1 MRAPLFVFLSLLFL
15 SCTPI
20 TETNWSFL
28 PQINNTWYSLQT
40 FGGSDEDIAHGIIK
54 TKDGGFALIG
64 NTKSTDGHFAAK
76 ERAGS
81 DLFLMKFNAASQLEW
96 TQIYGGSGDDR
107 GQDLVQLEDGGYA
120 LIGYSK
126 SSDGDASVNK
136 GQHDNWLLRTNAQGK
151 LLWERSFG
159 FLGHDHAYNIIATT
173 DGGLLFNG
181 FLDVT
186 ASNGLGQDKREA
198 HFNQK
203 HGVGEYWVHKIDVAG
218 NLQWRRYYGGTNNDR
233 SYDALEAQDGGYVL
247 VGASESKDVD
257 IKNPKGSY
265 DIWVVKVDQSGSLLW
280 ERSIGGTAYDKG
292 QALIETSD
300 GDYIVLGQSF
310 SNDGDISEAGGS
322 SDIVLARLSSSGDLL
337 QLRTLGSIGFETATS
352 LVQRKDNNLLILGQ
366 SNALA
371 ITEGPMSNDVVLYY
385 TLPNGAL
392 INSAQL
398 YGEGLDEG
406 NDLLLTEAGKVIVVG
421 STQSSSGDYP
431 ISLGDK
437 DLFIAFWH

>member
-1 MRAPLFVFLSLLFL
+1 M
-15 SCTPI
+15 
-20 TETNWSFL
+20 
-28 PQINNTWYSLQT
+28 
-40 FGGSDEDIAHGIIK
+40 
-54 TKDGGFALIG
+54 
-64 NTKSTDGHFAAK
+64 
-76 ERAGS
+76 
-81 DLFLMKFNAASQLEW
+81 
-96 TQIYGGSGDDR
+96 
-107 GQDLVQLEDGGYA
+107 
-120 LIGYSK
+120 
-126 SSDGDASVNK
+126 
-136 GQHDNWLLRTNAQGK
+136 
-151 LLWERSFG
+151 
-159 FLGHDHAYNIIATT
+159 
-173 DGGLLFNG
+173 
-181 FLDVT
+181 
-186 ASNGLGQDKREA
+186 
-198 HFNQK
+198 
-203 HGVGEYWVHKIDVAG
+203 
-218 NLQWRRYYGGTNNDR
+218 QWREYYGGTNNDR

-300 GDYIVLGQSF
+300 GDYIVLGQSY

-431 ISLGDK
+431 ISFGDK

>member
-1 MRAPLFVFLSLLFL
+1 M
-15 SCTPI
+15 
-20 TETNWSFL
+20 
-28 PQINNTWYSLQT
+28 
-40 FGGSDEDIAHGIIK
+40 
-54 TKDGGFALIG
+54 
-64 NTKSTDGHFAAK
+64 
-76 ERAGS
+76 
-81 DLFLMKFNAASQLEW
+81 
-96 TQIYGGSGDDR
+96 
-107 GQDLVQLEDGGYA
+107 
-120 LIGYSK
+120 
-126 SSDGDASVNK
+126 
-136 GQHDNWLLRTNAQGK
+136 
-151 LLWERSFG
+151 
-159 FLGHDHAYNIIATT
+159 
-173 DGGLLFNG
+173 
-181 FLDVT
+181 
-186 ASNGLGQDKREA
+186 
-198 HFNQK
+198 
-203 HGVGEYWVHKIDVAG
+203 
-218 NLQWRRYYGGTNNDR
+218 
-233 SYDALEAQDGGYVL
+233 
-247 VGASESKDVD
+247 
-257 IKNPKGSY
+257 
-265 DIWVVKVDQSGSLLW
+265 DQSGSLLW

-292 QALIETSD
+292 QALIETSG
-300 GDYIVLGQSF
+300 GDYIVLGQSY